1 MSMSKLR
8 SSLIGGVSALALMAA
23 VGITTPAAAGEDW
36 SGFYVG
42 ANVGYGEAEM
52 EGCAISCPAF
62 DSTDTILLERL
73 DPGGLAGGAHA
84 GFNFQVSE
92 FFPGGQ
98 DLIIGIEGD
107 VMFLD
112 WQDRVLGPPDGSGS
126 PTNDFATA
134 DIDLLASI
142 RARLGILTDTGA
154 LIYLT
159 GGIAFVQGEARRG
172 PGEALAQLITCILPI
187 WTIPALY
194 LAAALSFRWA
204 GWQRAALRG
213 FITCL
218 TAPAVLVV
226 LAALNLPGLVIYLSS
241 GQVCRSRLISPF
253 RADFH

>member
-1 MSMSKLR
+1 MSKLR
-8 SSLIGGVSALALMAA
+8 SSLIGGVSALALLAA
-23 VGITTPAAAGEDW
+23 VGITNPASAGEDW

-52 EGCAISCPAF
+52 EGCVLDCPTF
-62 DSTDTILLERL
+62 DPFETILLERL

-112 WQDRVLGPPDGSGS
+112 WQDRVAGPPDGSGS

-134 DIDLLASI
+134 DIDLLASL
-142 RARLGILTDTGA
+142 RGRLGILTDAGS

-159 GGIAFVQGEARRG
+159 GGIAFVQGEARG
-172 PGEALAQLITCILPI
+172 SLTPGRSVVANLDDTGAVVGGGIEFPLGGLAIGRIEGLYYLFDGTRTFSGTASEGGGSDTFAGVGNIFVVRAGVS
-187 WTIPALY
+187 IP
-194 LAAALSFRWA
+194 
-204 GWQRAALRG
+204 
-213 FITCL
+213 
-218 TAPAVLVV
+218 
-226 LAALNLPGLVIYLSS
+226 LN
-241 GQVCRSRLISPF
+241 
-253 RADFH
+253 